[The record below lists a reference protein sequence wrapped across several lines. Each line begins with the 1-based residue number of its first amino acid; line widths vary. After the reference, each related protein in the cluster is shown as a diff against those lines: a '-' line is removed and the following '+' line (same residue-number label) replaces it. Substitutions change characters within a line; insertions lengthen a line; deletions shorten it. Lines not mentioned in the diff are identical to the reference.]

1 MAFIGGK
8 KPETGPGGV
17 GSRTGSPETLTQPV
31 SRPSGSVV
39 AGGKGGPSL
48 VGMDLMINGNLSSD
62 GEIHIEGEVQ
72 GDIKCASLIVGDNAR
87 VTGEVVAEDVVIR
100 GNMMGTIKGMRVT
113 LQSSSHVEGDIFHK
127 SLAIEQGAFFEGK
140 SRRSDDPTAVTSD
153 SSSSS
158 KKPAASGSVITPA
171 KPVSTIN

>member
-8 KPETGPGGV
+8 KPELTSGGV
-17 GSRTGSPETLTQPV
+17 TSGSGTPETLTQPV
-31 SRPSGSVV
+31 SKPKTTVV
-39 AGGKGGPSL
+39 ARDKGGPSV
-48 VGMDLMINGNLSSD
+48 VGMDLTINGNLASN
-62 GEIHIEGEVQ
+62 GEIQVEGEVQ

-87 VTGEVVAEDVVIR
+87 VTGEVVAEDIVIR

-140 SRRSDDPTAVTSD
+140 SRRVEDPTALKSE
-153 SSSSS
+153 SAGNGQKS
-158 KKPAASGSVITPA
+158 ASGSSLSPSV
-171 KPVSTIN
+171 KPGSTVN